1 MRKPPSIILMDECS
15 HNGCR
20 RKPVVFER
28 VSDFWIGKC
37 EECRARGTITLGGD
51 SLGRMAPFYGKGR
64 GAKVTRSKSARRR
77 D

>member
-51 SLGRMAPFYGKGR
+51 SLGRMGR